1 MVPGMMGCVRGRAER
16 VNGVKTGCHSE
27 QDGEELSKCA
37 LVYQRP
43 PPSWRNKGQ
52 ESVRAEQLIEDLW
65 LTEYADLL
73 AVIDHD
79 PHAALGYI
87 FAFRGRENERGM
99 TAWGGHGGTE
109 KSAKGEDNREKNALA
124 N

>member
-1 MVPGMMGCVRGRAER
+1 MMVPGMMGCVRGRAER

-52 ESVRAEQLIEDLW
+52 ESVRAEQLIEDL
-65 LTEYADLL
+65 
-73 AVIDHD
+73 
-79 PHAALGYI
+79 
-87 FAFRGRENERGM
+87 
-99 TAWGGHGGTE
+99 
-109 KSAKGEDNREKNALA
+109 
-124 N
+124 